1 MFRARSNGNVGTPY
15 SIGMWGHHTQFG
27 TGKRKMSP
35 DSNGELMKTFVVREK
50 VDGVLVPLPKLMGK
64 LPFLKADIWV
74 FRDIQLQY
82 GSPFGLSISEFE
94 KRTRQTPNGFRV
106 TATEFRRFLCT
117 DFQIIDGYI
126 EGVDV
131 DQEASDDWLFQI
143 ECFDASEWDI
153 SVKSSHLA
161 AALER
166 VEGIEEKAH

>member
-1 MFRARSNGNVGTPY
+1 MFRARSNGNAGIWGNVGTPY
-15 SIGMWGHHTQFG
+15 SIRD
-27 TGKRKMSP
+27 RKKEDVP
-35 DSNGELMKTFVVREK
+35 GFPLNGELMKTFVVREK